1 MDTGEKKKMSVHYF
15 RKAYEA
21 QTHGDLGEAI
31 ELYQKSIDTFPTPE
45 ALTFL
50 GWALS
55 FLGKYDEAISFCKKA
70 IDLDPDFGNPYNDI
84 GAYFIE
90 LGKFDD
96 AIPFLEKATKA
107 SRYDTYCFPH
117 YNLGRVW
124 EKKGMIIKAKQ
135 AFQRALE
142 ENPEY
147 MLAVESLERLKYALN

>member
-21 QTHGDLGEAI
+21 QTHGDLGE
-31 ELYQKSIDTFPTPE
+31 
-45 ALTFL
+45 
-50 GWALS
+50 
-55 FLGKYDEAISFCKKA
+55 A